1 MHHAAAALARQ
12 IAMVPVDAPF
22 EVVLTT
28 NSGFPL
34 DQNLY
39 QAVKGMSAAA
49 QIVAP
54 GGQIVCAAECRHGF
68 PEEGPYREL
77 LSSRGT
83 PAELL
88 DSIETSAETVADQ
101 WQAQIQ
107 ARILSAAR
115 VAVHTSGISDAELVE
130 VGLEP
135 TGDLATFLAQALS
148 HAGPGARL
156 CVLPDGPQTIP
167 YIAA

>member
-1 MHHAAAALARQ
+1 
-12 IAMVPVDAPF
+12 MVPVDGHF

-49 QIVAP
+49 QIVVP
-54 GGQIVCAAECRHGF
+54 GGQIVCAAECRYGF
-68 PEEGPYREL
+68 PDGGPYHQLL
-77 LSSRGT
+77 LSGRT

-88 DSIETSAETVADQ
+88 ARIESATETVPDQ
-101 WQAQIQ
+101 WEAQIQ
-107 ARILSAAR
+107 AKILCGAR
-115 VAVHTSGISDAELVE
+115 VAVHADGVSDADLVG

-135 TGDLATFLAQALS
+135 VGDIAAFVGRAL
-148 HAGPGARL
+148 HRAGAGARL

-167 YIAA
+167 YVAA